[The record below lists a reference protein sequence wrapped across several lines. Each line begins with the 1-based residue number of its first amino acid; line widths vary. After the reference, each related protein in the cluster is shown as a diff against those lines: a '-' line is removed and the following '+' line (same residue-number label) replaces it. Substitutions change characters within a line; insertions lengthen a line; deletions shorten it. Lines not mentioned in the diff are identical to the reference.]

1 MKDLFTALLSLW
13 QILSVFS
20 QSIKAPGDV
29 VAGRPFT
36 LECKITRPTGDL
48 LPLIWY
54 HDADNVISRIYATP
68 KCSPSIQLSLV
79 GLFGGCQNVSG
90 GEVYTVTIENVTENT
105 ARGRWG
111 CQYGSRENN
120 VTLDIKV
127 MVTQVTL
134 TNSSDVVLAGDPTT
148 LTCVSS
154 ASKPQAC
161 IRAYIR
167 SSGSVREL
175 DPHDCNQD
183 SNSVQT
189 TNRTLRFTARAEENG
204 AALYCNASNSVTDP
218 PVQSRVKT
226 LNVQFGPGDVH
237 LRIDSGQSE
246 NTVTVTEKSTVTFTC
261 NTSESNPAAV
271 LSWYNNSSP
280 IVAAKLSKV
289 SSQRGSNYG
298 YLTTQRY
305 TVRVDGYQDGD
316 VIRYSPRILCN
327 STQVTL
333 FEGQRLKMSCDVTSN
348 DDVVIHWYKSGRRID
363 NAVTTNSRGPARRDV
378 TMSTVEYE
386 SAEARLS
393 GVYQIEA
400 NNSIGSSTRQIKI
413 SVIEGQFIPK
423 ELRLISCTEN
433 QTSLVWASGIEDSL
447 VEYYK
452 LEYKGREK
460 GWEGGLVRNPG
471 RIKLVETNVN
481 NLQAGVFYQFRLQP
495 NSGIA
500 LSEYAT
506 TNCTIQASRPIRGQN
521 NVPEAGVSKGGI
533 LAIGVVI
540 GIAVVTI
547 IYLSVSCWRRRKP
560 HSRANKEHGFDQEN
574 TEQVMRVVEDRT
586 LEDRGVAD
594 TAGFEQFP
602 HGQYEDL
609 DTRPSSGPHYEGLTG
624 TTSPSTSRENRVY
637 ENATVF

>member
-226 LNVQFGPGDVH
+226 LNVQ
-237 LRIDSGQSE
+237 
-246 NTVTVTEKSTVTFTC
+246 
-261 NTSESNPAAV
+261 
-271 LSWYNNSSP
+271 
-280 IVAAKLSKV
+280 
-289 SSQRGSNYG
+289 
-298 YLTTQRY
+298 
-305 TVRVDGYQDGD
+305 
-316 VIRYSPRILCN
+316 YSPRILCN

-609 DTRPSSGPHYEGLTG
+609 DTRPSSAGPHYEGLTG